1 MTHFTSPWADYKACW
16 PVSEVAPLLCWYV
29 KAPRRTDLHLFQGC
43 LLPAETKLGLVYQQQ
58 LQQEG
63 RLIST
68 LAKCRCGDVYSR
80 EVIISV
86 NNSLGNKEGGLP
98 PPGHITISQMSK
110 KTWYKVKDGWSE
122 SEVRCL

>member
-1 MTHFTSPWADYKACW
+1 MLPFYAGTSRHHVGQTFTFSKDVYY
-16 PVSEVAPLLCWYV
+16 LL
-29 KAPRRTDLHLFQGC
+29 RL
-43 LLPAETKLGLVYQQQ
+43 KLGLVYQQQ

-63 RLIST
+63 RLVST